1 MKLQLLK
8 KNIVLI
14 CLLLLSSLIA
24 HATDKI
30 ISITGDATHSGTY
43 VYQGTH
49 TSTSGC
55 GTSRTYKY
63 YKLSGTNYY
72 LYADYDNMGCS
83 DDWFGWYIC
92 NGLIARPGQAPGH
105 EFIYNGYMSNYSLV
119 PDNPG
124 GCNAWI
130 NLAGGNVTSNFSI
143 TDAASGVAPTVST
156 LEASLVTT
164 TSGTIG
170 GNVLADGGAT
180 VTAKG
185 LVFSPSSNTTP
196 VIGGT
201 NVTQYAKGTDTGSYT
216 QLVSS
221 LTAGATYYYQAYGT
235 NSYGTTYGGVKSF
248 TTPTTSQPNKLVSG
262 ITSPSAANGVYVWI
276 GNYYGKPAWKHQT
289 LNYWVYYSRLG
300 TYNLTSYNW
309 YIDGQ
314 LRDEHGSGDYYFY
327 HSDASTCPASGW
339 ASGSGNGTGTG
350 VPAITDYPNVSFTNG
365 ASFNPGNPIANT
377 TNKPIGRFYL
387 SGELAGASL
396 TAITINASGTRS
408 GVSNLKLWSSSSATF
423 SAGSATQLN
432 SQPDGSSVTFS
443 GISSS
448 ISTSGTYYFITT
460 DLAATASGSFT
471 LTIGSQANLTIS
483 GGAIASSFSNAAL
496 TSGAIT
502 IIGFPT
508 LSTVAASSIGTT
520 SATLGGTITA
530 DGGATVSDRGIVYSS
545 TNTNPTI
552 GETGVTQDSNGSGT
566 GPFSKSVG
574 SLVQGTTYYFNA
586 YATNTAGTSYGTATS
601 FTTLKTPTVTTQA
614 VSSIST
620 TAATGNGNITNL
632 GIPNPTAFGVCWNT
646 GGTPTTSD
654 SKTDNG
660 TASVTGAFTASMT
673 GLSSSTTYHV
683 RAFAT
688 NTAGTSYGDEVTL
701 VTSTLTTT
709 WNGSA
714 WNPSTPTSVDNVVLD
729 GNYNAAGFTCNNIT
743 VNAGKQVTITSGT
756 LAVTGNLTLKSDAV
770 NGTATLIDNGT
781 VTVGGTTSVEQ
792 YLTGGTGVTDRQW
805 WYLSS
810 PVTGATSGVFTPS
823 GVNNLGYY
831 NETATPPAFVPIDG
845 DAETLVAGRGYLAQL
860 KSTDTYVFTG
870 GTLNSGDIRMNVTR
884 TGSSAAKRGFN
895 LIGNPYPSYLDWN
908 QLLATAESHNVRP
921 TIWYRTVNSSGVLV
935 FETFSGTTGTNIG
948 ELGAVTQYIPPVQA
962 VWIKV
967 NADNSS
973 DFITFKNEMRSHKGT
988 GYNPLRAPAVSE
1000 KQIVRL
1006 KVSNGFNNDE
1016 TILVSNE
1023 NASDGYDNFD
1033 APKMSNDNI
1042 SIPEIYTLADTEELV
1057 INNLNTISSGKELTL
1072 GFRSGQ
1078 AGNFMIEATEISN
1091 LDADIKVMLLDK
1103 LTGAEQELT
1112 VGTPYNFNLDATST
1126 NDRFSIRFKSA
1137 SAPTG
1142 TNNPTNIQD
1151 ILVYRNPNNR
1161 ITVIC
1166 NTDDIL
1172 NKSSV
1177 SVYNAIGQKLA
1188 TQKLIS
1194 ITTEITG
1201 AFIPGIYM
1209 VTVNNGEQS
1218 TTKKVIIK

>member
-30 ISITGDATHSGTY
+30 VSITGDATHSGTY

-72 LYADYDNMGCS
+72 LYADYDNMGCT

-105 EFIYNGYMSNYSLV
+105 EFIYNGYMSDYSLV

-201 NVTQYAKGTDTGSYT
+201 NVTQYAEGTGTGSYT

-365 ASFNPGNPIANT
+365 ASFSPGNPMANT

-423 SAGSATQLN
+423 STGSATQLN
-432 SQPDGSSVTFS
+432 SQSDGSTVTFS

-483 GGAIASSFSNAAL
+483 GGAIASSFSNATL

-508 LSTVAASSIGTT
+508 ISTTAASSIATA
-520 SATLGGTITA
+520 SATLGGNVTA
-530 DGGATVSDRGIVYSS
+530 NGGATVSDRGIVYSS

-552 GETGVTQDSNGSGT
+552 GGTGVIQDTNGSGT
-566 GPFSKSVG
+566 GTFSKSIG
-574 SLVQGTTYYFNA
+574 PLAQGTTYYFNA

-620 TAATGNGNITNL
+620 TTATGNGNITNL
-632 GIPNPTAFGVCWNT
+632 GIPNPTAFGVCWNM
-646 GGTPTTSD
+646 GGTPTISD

-660 TASVTGAFTASMT
+660 AASVTGAFTALMT

-688 NTAGTSYGDEVTL
+688 NTAGTGYGDEVTFI
-701 VTSTLTTT
+701 TSTLTTT

-714 WNPSTPTSVDNVVLD
+714 WNPSTPISVDNVVLD

-756 LAVTGNLTLKSDAV
+756 LSVTGNFTLKSDAV

-792 YLTGGTGVTDRQW
+792 YLSAARN
-805 WYLSS
+805 WYISS
-810 PVTGATSGVFTPS
+810 PVSNAVAPA
-823 GVNNLGYY
+823 GYTY
-831 NETATPPAFVPIDG
+831 YKYDEPGDNSSYTPPASAYWESVSSGTAFSLMRGYIALPTAASTI
-845 DAETLVAGRGYLAQL
+845 TFVAG
-860 KSTDTYVFTG
+860 TG
-870 GTLNSGDIRMNVTR
+870 GSLNTGNKTIVLTR
-884 TGSSAAKRGFN
+884 TTGKTKEGFN
-895 LIGNPYPSYLDWN
+895 LVGNPYPSHLTWN
-908 QLLATAESHNVRP
+908 KATADAANALS
-921 TIWYRTVNSSGVLV
+921 TIWYRTVVSSAYTFQTFNADGGIGSPSGV
-935 FETFSGTTGTNIG
+935 TG
-948 ELGAVTQYIPPVQA
+948 LIPPMQA
-962 VWIKV
+962 FWVRV
-967 NADNSS
+967 NTGGGTLTFTNS
-973 DFITFKNEMRSHKGT
+973 MRSHST
-988 GYNPLRAPAVSE
+988 TNPLKAPAANKTAQPVL
-1000 KQIVRL
+1000 RL
-1006 KVSNGFNNDE
+1006 QVSNGINTDE
-1016 TILVSNE
+1016 TVLYFNA
-1023 NASDGYDNFD
+1023 NASNGYDAYD
-1033 APKMSNDNI
+1033 SPKMSNELK
-1042 SIPEIYTLADTEELV
+1042 SIPEIYTTVGTEQLV
-1057 INNLNTISSGKELTL
+1057 INGMNSIPLDTEIAL
-1072 GFRSGQ
+1072 GFKTGETNTFSIK
-1078 AGNFMIEATEISN
+1078 ANEISN
-1091 LDADIKVMLLDK
+1091 LASNLHVILKDK
-1103 LTGAEQELT
+1103 ALNTEFDLTDGSSYSFTSE
-1112 VGTPYNFNLDATST
+1112 ATT
-1126 NDRFSIRFKSA
+1126 TTGRFSIIFHSA
-1137 SAPTG
+1137 GAVTGIPTA
-1142 TNNPTNIQD
+1142 TNNVNL
-1151 ILVYRNPNNR
+1151 LVYRNANNQ
-1161 ITVIC
+1161 IVVQIKGQL
-1166 NTDDIL
+1166 NDSYSLDI
-1172 NKSSV
+1172 
-1177 SVYNAIGQKLA
+1177 YNSIGQKLVSKQ
-1188 TQKLIS
+1188 TTTG
-1194 ITTEITG
+1194 ITIIDAPQSG
-1201 AFIPGIYM
+1201 VYF
-1209 VTVNNGEQS
+1209 VTVKGNGDN
-1218 TTKKVIIK
+1218 TTKKVIIN